1 MSESKTV
8 RLDKELMDSLAEQ
21 REGFETP
28 NDCLKRLLNQRGCI
42 TENGDKTEN
51 GDNTVEDETQESE
64 T

>member
-28 NDCLKRLLNQRGCI
+28 NDCLKRLLNGKKKPTAMSC
-42 TENGDKTEN
+42 TPAEVKATAEE
-51 GDNTVEDETQESE
+51 VEDSES
-64 T
+64 

>member
-28 NDCLKRLLNQRGCI
+28 NDCLKRLLNEKSRPC
-42 TENGDKTEN
+42 TP
-51 GDNTVEDETQESE
+51 TVTNAVAPAEEVVDSGS
-64 T
+64 